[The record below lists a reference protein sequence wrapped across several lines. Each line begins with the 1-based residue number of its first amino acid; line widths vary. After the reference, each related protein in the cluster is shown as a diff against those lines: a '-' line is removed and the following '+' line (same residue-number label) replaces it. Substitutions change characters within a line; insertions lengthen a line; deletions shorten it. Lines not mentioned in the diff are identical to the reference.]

1 MDNMNS
7 FVEYSICNRPGT
19 GAYSAPKS
27 GYHHHHHHLHHHHH
41 HPLDQHQGFQVTSG
55 AFHTGPAGS
64 PSAVN
69 GTRSDSSA
77 GAAGY
82 TGDGRLYGRTGG
94 EGAHGTT
101 GATQHHQ
108 QHPHHHH
115 EQQQHQ
121 QTHNGYHP
129 HLHQTQSLQSGTLS
143 HYNNGNSGN
152 AGAYAGQACARN
164 TEYAAATG
172 PPNTIHS
179 QYFMEEPVASTY
191 YHQST
196 FSSSASTVGPSY
208 GALAGAYCGPQGA
221 LAGSQYP
228 QQLGGGLDA
237 AGYLGLPHGGGYGE
251 LPVSQDRERGDEE
264 NQQAGQGQT
273 FDWMKVKRN
282 PPKTVKV
289 SDFGLAGAHNNA
301 MRTNFSTRQL
311 TELEKEFH
319 FSKYLTRARRVE
331 IAATLELNETQVKI
345 WFQNRRMKQKKRE
358 REGAS
363 ATTRSSSSGTDGG
376 FQKELDD
383 TDHSSASTSPGA
395 SPSSETSSER
405 AT

>member
-27 GYHHHHHHLHHHHH
+27 SHHHHHHLPHHHL
-41 HPLDQHQGFQVTSG
+41 PLDQHQSFPVTS
-55 AFHTGPAGS
+55 ASFHTGPACSSS
-64 PSAVN
+64 PVN
-69 GTRSDSSA
+69 GTRSDSTM
-77 GAAGY
+77 Y
-82 TGDGRLYGRTGG
+82 TGDGRLYGGTGAGTGG
-94 EGAHGTT
+94 GGVDGASGS
-101 GATQHHQ
+101 TQHHQ
-108 QHPHHHH
+108 QRPHHHHHHH

-121 QTHNGYHP
+121 QTHNGYHHHP
-129 HLHQTQSLQSGTLS
+129 HLHQTQSLQSGILQPYSTG
-143 HYNNGNSGN
+143 NNGNS
-152 AGAYAGQACARN
+152 GAYAGQACATN
-164 TEYAAATG
+164 SEYVPATG
-172 PPNTIHS
+172 PTNTVHP
-179 QYFMEEPVASTY
+179 QYFMDESVASSY

-196 FSSSASTVGPSY
+196 FPSSAPSY

-264 NQQAGQGQT
+264 SQQAGQGQT

-363 ATTRSSSSGTDGG
+363 ACTARSSSSGTGSGCNKDL
-376 FQKELDD
+376 ED

-395 SPSSETSSER
+395 SPSSET
-405 AT
+405 

>member
-27 GYHHHHHHLHHHHH
+27 GYHHLHHHHL
-41 HPLDQHQGFQVTSG
+41 PLEQHQAFPVTSG
-55 AFHTGPAGS
+55 AFHAGLTGS
-64 PSAVN
+64 QVSVN
-69 GTRSDSSA
+69 GTRGDSTS
-77 GAAGY
+77 
-82 TGDGRLYGRTGG
+82 
-94 EGAHGTT
+94 
-101 GATQHHQ
+101 QHHH
-108 QHPHHHH
+108 QHPPPHHD
-115 EQQQHQ
+115 QQQH
-121 QTHNGYHP
+121 H
-129 HLHQTQSLQSGTLS
+129 LQSGILS
-143 HYNNGNSGN
+143 PYNTGSGN
-152 AGAYAGQACARN
+152 TGAYAGQACATN
-164 TEYAAATG
+164 TDYVPSVG
-172 PPNTIHS
+172 PPSSVHP
-179 QYFMEEPVASTY
+179 QYFVEESVASTY

-196 FSSSASTVGPSY
+196 FPSSAPTVGPSY

-228 QQLGGGLDA
+228 QQVGGGLDA

-251 LPVSQDRERGDEE
+251 LPVSQDREREDEE
-264 NQQAGQGQT
+264 GQQAGQGQT

-363 ATTRSSSSGTDGG
+363 ATAHSSSSGTGS
-376 FQKELDD
+376 KELED
-383 TDHSSASTSPGA
+383 TDHSSTSTSPGA
-395 SPSSETSSER
+395 SPSSET
-405 AT
+405 

>member
-19 GAYSAPKS
+19 GVYSAPKS
-27 GYHHHHHHLHHHHH
+27 GYHHHHHLHPHH
-41 HPLDQHQGFQVTSG
+41 HPSLDQHQGFPVTSG
-55 AFHTGPAGS
+55 SFHSGPTGS
-64 PSAVN
+64 PAAVN
-69 GTRSDSSA
+69 GTRSDNTVG
-77 GAAGY
+77 GASY
-82 TGDGRLYGRTGG
+82 TGDERLYGGSGG
-94 EGAHGTT
+94 GGAHGTT
-101 GATQHHQ
+101 GANQHQ
-108 QHPHHHH
+108 QHPHHP

-121 QTHNGYHP
+121 QTHNGYHHHP

-143 HYNNGNSGN
+143 AYNAGNSGSS
-152 AGAYAGQACARN
+152 GAYAGQACATN
-164 TEYAAATG
+164 SEYINAIG
-172 PPNTIHS
+172 PPNTVHP
-179 QYFMEEPVASTY
+179 QYFMEESVASTY

-196 FSSSASTVGPSY
+196 FPSSAPTVGPSY

-264 NQQAGQGQT
+264 GQQAGQGQT

-363 ATTRSSSSGTDGG
+363 ATARSGTDSG
-376 FQKELDD
+376 FNKDLED
-383 TDHSSASTSPGA
+383 TDQSSASTSPGA
-395 SPSSETSSER
+395 SPSSET
-405 AT
+405 

>member
-7 FVEYSICNRPGT
+7 FVEYSICNRPS
-19 GAYSAPKS
+19 GAYSAPKT
-27 GYHHHHHHLHHHHH
+27 GYHHHLHHHHH
-41 HPLDQHQGFQVTSG
+41 PLEQHQGFPVTSG
-55 AFHTGPAGS
+55 TYHTAPTV
-64 PSAVN
+64 SAASVN
-69 GTRSDSSA
+69 GTRTDSRT
-77 GAAGY
+77 GGTGY
-82 TGDGRLYGRTGG
+82 TGDTRLYGGNG
-94 EGAHGTT
+94 DGVAHGTT
-101 GATQHHQ
+101 EASQHHHHQ

-115 EQQQHQ
+115 EQQQQQQQ
-121 QTHNGYHP
+121 QTHNGYHHHHP
-129 HLHQTQSLQSGTLS
+129 HLHQTQTGVMSP
-143 HYNNGNSGN
+143 YNNGSTGN
-152 AGAYAGQACARN
+152 PGAYAGQACASN
-164 TEYAAATG
+164 SDYASTG
-172 PPNTIHS
+172 PPSTVH
-179 QYFMEEPVASTY
+179 YFMEESAASTY

-196 FSSSASTVGPSY
+196 FSAAPTVGPSY

-221 LAGSQYP
+221 LAGPQYP
-228 QQLGGGLDA
+228 QQLSGGLDS

-251 LPVSQDRERGDEE
+251 LPASQDRDRGDEE
-264 NQQAGQGQT
+264 GQQAGQGQT

-363 ATTRSSSSGTDGG
+363 SSSSARSSSSN
-376 FQKELDD
+376 KELED

-395 SPSSETSSER
+395 SPSSET
-405 AT
+405 